1 MTMSDDPTIR
11 TATAADAD
19 ALAPLMTQ
27 LGYPT
32 EPAAMRARLER
43 IDARPGYRTVVAERD
58 GRIVGTAGM
67 LLGIGWNDDHPW
79 ARVMSLVVTESER
92 GRGTGAAL
100 LRAAEEWARENGA
113 DSLHLTASRHREGAH
128 RFYERMGYEATGL
141 RFVRRLV

>member
-1 MTMSDDPTIR
+1 MSDDLSIR
-11 TATAADAD
+11 RATVADAE

-43 IDARPGYRTVVAERD
+43 IDAHPDYHTLVAAR
-58 GRIVGTAGM
+58 GGVLVGTVG
-67 LLGIGWNDDHPW
+67 LQRGIGWVDDHPW

-100 LRAAEEWARENGA
+100 MRAAEAWARENGA
-113 DSLHLTASRHREGAH
+113 ASLHLTAARHREGAH
-128 RFYERMGYEATGL
+128 RFYERVGYQATGL
-141 RFVRRLV
+141 RFVRRLG

>member
-1 MTMSDDPTIR
+1 MSDDPTIR

-43 IDARPGYRTVVAERD
+43 IDARPDYRTVVAERD
-58 GRIVGTAGM
+58 GRIVGMAGM
-67 LLGIGWNDDHPW
+67 LMGIGWNDDRPW
-79 ARVMSLVVTESER
+79 TRVMSLVVTESER

-100 LRAAEEWARENGA
+100 LRAAEEWGRANGA
-113 DSLHLTASRHREGAH
+113 ASLHLTAARHREGAH

-141 RFVRRLV
+141 RFVRRLG